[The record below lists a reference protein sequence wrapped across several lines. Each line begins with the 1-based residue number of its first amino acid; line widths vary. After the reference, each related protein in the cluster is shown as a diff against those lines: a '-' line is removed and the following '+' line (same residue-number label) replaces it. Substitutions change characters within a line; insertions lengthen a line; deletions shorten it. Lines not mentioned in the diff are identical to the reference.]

1 MAISFKNRK
10 TALAAIGVV
19 MFLYA
24 FFNSAYV
31 QLTTPL
37 LSTIIREQG
46 YTDPT
51 LANMIV
57 TMGNLAQIPAN
68 ILGGIL
74 GSRMD
79 KKRMSYVSAA
89 LVIGGSLAVI
99 PLAGNIFAV
108 LACRAVVGFGSG
120 MLILI
125 STAILPDFYEGKQLS
140 TMIGLVLA
148 GSGFWGFI
156 SSNVAGFVNQAAG
169 WQTAY
174 LLYLYGVVPM
184 ALFALVVPRS
194 PFVTKAARM
203 DKDPK
208 AAADAKSHA
217 PIAPMVY
224 VYALVG
230 AASFML
236 VQLVWSNSSLWVEGT
251 IGGTAA
257 QAGMASSV
265 LSLFSCLARLG
276 FGALYGKL
284 GRWTVHLNIAM
295 LIAGLAVAS
304 FAGSFPM
311 ALVALAFVGAAMG
324 LVAPTCLNRC
334 IEVAPHCQERAQA
347 ITSVG
352 FALGNFGSTYWLL
365 FVNGLGDGSLTGAFS
380 VNTVFATGFLMLAV
394 LVSLAMIRK
403 EQAQSVA
410 E

>member
-10 TALAAIGVV
+10 TALIAIGVV

-79 KKRMSYVSAA
+79 KKRMSYLSAM

-99 PLAGNIFAV
+99 PLAGSIYAV

-156 SSNVAGFVNQAAG
+156 SSNVAGLVNQAAG

-174 LLYLYGVVPM
+174 LLYLYGTVPM
-184 ALFALVVPRS
+184 ALFALVVPRI
-194 PFVTKAARM
+194 PFVSKAERVSKSPSAAEDART
-203 DKDPK
+203 
-208 AAADAKSHA
+208 HA

-251 IGGTAA
+251 IGGGAA

-276 FGALYGKL
+276 FGALYGKI
-284 GRWTVHLNIAM
+284 GRWTVHLNIA
-295 LIAGLAVAS
+295 LLVAGLGVAS
-304 FAGSFPM
+304 MATSFPM

-365 FVNGLGDGSLTGAFS
+365 FVSGLGNGTLPSTFGVNAAFA
-380 VNTVFATGFLMLAV
+380 VGLLAV
-394 LVSLAMIRK
+394 SIVVSVTLARRGR
-403 EQAQSVA
+403 QTV
-410 E
+410 